1 MTGIYFYPHAKEA
14 KSEKLEHVTFQFMC
28 HPSLRAVLHTNIN
41 YIKEKAGH
49 EKNCNSKCSWFAS
62 SLVGA
67 KSANSLYKKVHSNH
81 QVILALAL

>member
-41 YIKEKAGH
+41 YIKKKKRLEMKQTATLNVAGLPVA
-49 EKNCNSKCSWFAS
+49 W
-62 SLVGA
+62 
-67 KSANSLYKKVHSNH
+67 
-81 QVILALAL
+81 